1 MKIEKLVGQKI
12 EKHLELGEESPK
24 NDVKVINTLVEN
36 IPTAIPVGPHIL
48 RTSGQTTNGIYHLK
62 PDNDNDNKDNDF
74 QYARE
79 NLYDIIEKGRD
90 AMDELLEIAK
100 AEESPRAFEVFGQL
114 LKNMT
119 DTQEKL
125 MELHRKKQIIEND
138 GERQEVTKAQNVTNA
153 LFVGSTSELLKLVKR
168 ETKQNA

>member
-1 MKIEKLVGQKI
+1 MKNVDKVVENRI
-12 EKHLELGEESPK
+12 EKHL
-24 NDVKVINTLVEN
+24 DLVEHN
-36 IPTAIPVGPHIL
+36 KTYYTEAEIL
-48 RTSGQTTNGIYHLK
+48 PAVTTTSEEE
-62 PDNDNDNKDNDF
+62 KDTDF
-74 QYARE
+74 RYARE
-79 NLYDIIEKGRD
+79 NMYHIIERGRD

-100 AEESPRAFEVFGQL
+100 SEESPRAFEVFGQL

-153 LFVGSTSELLKLVKR
+153 LFVGSTAELLKLVKK
-168 ETKQNA
+168 ETKVKKEK

>member
-1 MKIEKLVGQKI
+1 MKVEKLVEQRI
-12 EKHLELGEESPK
+12 EKHLELGEEIPK
-24 NDVKVINTLVEN
+24 NNVQVLD
-36 IPTAIPVGPHIL
+36 APVV
-48 RTSGQTTNGIYHLK
+48 NN
-62 PDNDNDNKDNDF
+62 NDNENNDF

-79 NLYDIIEKGRD
+79 NLYHIIERGRD

-125 MELHRKKQIIEND
+125 LELHRKKQIIEND

-153 LFVGSTSELLKLVKR
+153 LFVGSTAELLKLVKK
-168 ETKQNA
+168 ETKDIKGK

>member
-1 MKIEKLVGQKI
+1 MKVEKLVEQRI
-12 EKHLELGEESPK
+12 EKHLKLGEEISK
-24 NDVKVINTLVEN
+24 NDVKIINATVEN
-36 IPTAIPVGPHIL
+36 VPTVI
-48 RTSGQTTNGIYHLK
+48 
-62 PDNDNDNKDNDF
+62 DNNENKDNDF

-90 AMDELLEIAK
+90 AMEELLEIAK

-119 DTQEKL
+119 DTQSTL
-125 MELHRKKQIIEND
+125 MELHQKKQKLEND
-138 GERQEVTKAQNVTNA
+138 GDRQEVSRAQNVTNA
-153 LFVGSTSELLKLVKR
+153 LFVGSTADLLKLVKR

>member
-1 MKIEKLVGQKI
+1 MKNVDKVVENRI
-12 EKHLELGEESPK
+12 EKHL
-24 NDVKVINTLVEN
+24 DLVEHN
-36 IPTAIPVGPHIL
+36 KSYYTEAEILPAAIVTT
-48 RTSGQTTNGIYHLK
+48 TSEEE
-62 PDNDNDNKDNDF
+62 KDTDF
-74 QYARE
+74 RYARE
-79 NLYDIIEKGRD
+79 NMYHIIERGRD

-153 LFVGSTSELLKLVKR
+153 LFVGSTAELLKLVKK
-168 ETKQNA
+168 ETKVNKE

>member
-1 MKIEKLVGQKI
+1 MKNVDKVVENRI
-12 EKHLELGEESPK
+12 EKHL
-24 NDVKVINTLVEN
+24 DLVEHN
-36 IPTAIPVGPHIL
+36 KTYYTEAEIL
-48 RTSGQTTNGIYHLK
+48 PAVTTTSEK
-62 PDNDNDNKDNDF
+62 EKDIDF
-74 QYARE
+74 RYARE
-79 NLYDIIEKGRD
+79 NMYHIIERGRD

-119 DTQEKL
+119 ETQEKL

-153 LFVGSTSELLKLVKR
+153 LFVGSTAELLKLVKK
-168 ETKQNA
+168 EIK

>member
-1 MKIEKLVGQKI
+1 MKVEKLVEQRI
-12 EKHLELGEESPK
+12 EKHLELGEDPPK
-24 NDVKVINTLVEN
+24 NEVQVLNAPVTNNDDNEN
-36 IPTAIPVGPHIL
+36 
-48 RTSGQTTNGIYHLK
+48 
-62 PDNDNDNKDNDF
+62 NDF

-79 NLYDIIEKGRD
+79 NLYHIIERGRD

-119 DTQEKL
+119 DSQEKL
-125 MELHRKKQIIEND
+125 MELHQKKQKLEND

-153 LFVGSTSELLKLVKR
+153 LFVGSTADLLKLVKK
-168 ETKQNA
+168 ETKGTKEM

>member
-1 MKIEKLVGQKI
+1 MKTEKLVEQRI
-12 EKHLELGEESPK
+12 EKHLDLVEQNKEHYIEPEVLSVTINGEEK
-24 NDVKVINTLVEN
+24 ET
-36 IPTAIPVGPHIL
+36 
-48 RTSGQTTNGIYHLK
+48 
-62 PDNDNDNKDNDF
+62 DF
-74 QYARE
+74 RYARE
-79 NLYDIIEKGRD
+79 NMYHIIERGRD

-125 MELHRKKQIIEND
+125 LELHRKKQIIEND

-153 LFVGSTSELLKLVKR
+153 LFVGSTAELLKLVKK
-168 ETKQNA
+168 ETKDIKGK

>member
-1 MKIEKLVGQKI
+1 MKNVDKVVENRI
-12 EKHLELGEESPK
+12 EKHL
-24 NDVKVINTLVEN
+24 DLVEHN
-36 IPTAIPVGPHIL
+36 KEHYIEPEIL
-48 RTSGQTTNGIYHLK
+48 PATIDGGE
-62 PDNDNDNKDNDF
+62 KDTDF
-74 QYARE
+74 RYARE
-79 NLYDIIEKGRD
+79 NMYHIIERGRD
-90 AMDELLEIAK
+90 AMDELLDIAK

-153 LFVGSTSELLKLVKR
+153 LFVGSTAELLKLVKK
-168 ETKQNA
+168 ETKVNKE

>member
-1 MKIEKLVGQKI
+1 MKTEKLVEQRI
-12 EKHLELGEESPK
+12 EKHLDLVEHNKEHYIEPEILPVTINGEE
-24 NDVKVINTLVEN
+24 
-36 IPTAIPVGPHIL
+36 
-48 RTSGQTTNGIYHLK
+48 
-62 PDNDNDNKDNDF
+62 KDTDF
-74 QYARE
+74 RYARE
-79 NLYDIIEKGRD
+79 NMYHIIERGRD

-125 MELHRKKQIIEND
+125 LELHRKKQIIEND

-153 LFVGSTSELLKLVKR
+153 LFVGSTADLLKLVKK
-168 ETKQNA
+168 ETKDIKEK

>member
-1 MKIEKLVGQKI
+1 MKDIEKVVENRI
-12 EKHLELGEESPK
+12 EKHLDLVEHNKTYYTEAEVLNPPKVLPATISGEE
-24 NDVKVINTLVEN
+24 
-36 IPTAIPVGPHIL
+36 
-48 RTSGQTTNGIYHLK
+48 
-62 PDNDNDNKDNDF
+62 KDTDF
-74 QYARE
+74 RYARE
-79 NLYDIIEKGRD
+79 NMYHIIERGRD

-138 GERQEVTKAQNVTNA
+138 GARQEVTKAQNVTNA
-153 LFVGSTSELLKLVKR
+153 LFVGSTADLLKLVKR
-168 ETKQNA
+168 ETKQND

>member
-1 MKIEKLVGQKI
+1 MKDIDKVVENRI
-12 EKHLELGEESPK
+12 EKHLDLVEHNKTYYTEAEILPAVTTTTSGEE
-24 NDVKVINTLVEN
+24 
-36 IPTAIPVGPHIL
+36 
-48 RTSGQTTNGIYHLK
+48 
-62 PDNDNDNKDNDF
+62 KDTDF
-74 QYARE
+74 RYARE
-79 NLYDIIEKGRD
+79 NMYHIIERGRD

-153 LFVGSTSELLKLVKR
+153 LFVGSTAELLKLVKK
-168 ETKQNA
+168 ETKIKKE

>member
-1 MKIEKLVGQKI
+1 MKVEKLVEQRI
-12 EKHLELGEESPK
+12 EKHLELGEDISK
-24 NDVKVINTLVEN
+24 VEN
-36 IPTAIPVGPHIL
+36 VPAVID
-48 RTSGQTTNGIYHLK
+48 SNG
-62 PDNDNDNKDNDF
+62 NKDNDF

-90 AMDELLEIAK
+90 AMEELLEIAK

-119 DTQEKL
+119 DTQSTL
-125 MELHRKKQIIEND
+125 MELHQKKQKLEND
-138 GERQEVTKAQNVTNA
+138 GDRQEVTRAQNVTNA
-153 LFVGSTSELLKLVKR
+153 LFVGSTADLLKLVKR

>member
-1 MKIEKLVGQKI
+1 MKTEQLVEQRI
-12 EKHLELGEESPK
+12 EKHLDLVEHNKEYYTEAKILPAVTTINGEE
-24 NDVKVINTLVEN
+24 
-36 IPTAIPVGPHIL
+36 
-48 RTSGQTTNGIYHLK
+48 
-62 PDNDNDNKDNDF
+62 KDTDF
-74 QYARE
+74 RYARE
-79 NLYDIIEKGRD
+79 NLYHIIERGRD

-125 MELHRKKQIIEND
+125 MELHQKKQKLEND

-153 LFVGSTSELLKLVKR
+153 LFVGSTADLLKLVKK
-168 ETKQNA
+168 ETKQND

>member
-1 MKIEKLVGQKI
+1 MKNVEKVVENRI
-12 EKHLELGEESPK
+12 EKHLDLVEHNKTYYTEAEILPAVTTINGEE
-24 NDVKVINTLVEN
+24 
-36 IPTAIPVGPHIL
+36 
-48 RTSGQTTNGIYHLK
+48 
-62 PDNDNDNKDNDF
+62 KDTDF
-74 QYARE
+74 RYARE
-79 NLYDIIEKGRD
+79 NMYHIIERGRD

-153 LFVGSTSELLKLVKR
+153 LFVGSTADLLKLVKR
-168 ETKQNA
+168 ETKQND

>member
-1 MKIEKLVGQKI
+1 MKTEKLVEQRI
-12 EKHLELGEESPK
+12 EKHLELGEDSPK
-24 NDVKVINTLVEN
+24 SDIKVINAVEN
-36 IPTAIPVGPHIL
+36 VPTVID
-48 RTSGQTTNGIYHLK
+48 SNE
-62 PDNDNDNKDNDF
+62 NKDNDF

-90 AMDELLEIAK
+90 AMEELLEIAK

-119 DTQEKL
+119 DTQQTL
-125 MELHRKKQIIEND
+125 MELHQKKQKLEND
-138 GERQEVTKAQNVTNA
+138 GDRQEVSRAQNVTNA
-153 LFVGSTSELLKLVKR
+153 LFVGSTADLLKLVKR